1 MSTVA
6 PPLRHTSLHALH
18 KSAGARL
25 VPFAGYDMP
34 VQYKGIIQEHK
45 AVREAAGLFD
55 VSHMGFAK
63 CTGAQAQEFLNFAV
77 TRDLSALAVGHAA
90 YSLLCK
96 EDGGTI
102 DDLIVYRANQ
112 TEFHLILNASNKD
125 VDMAQ
130 LRALA
135 NNFNGDVNLE
145 GPLDTMSLL
154 ALQGPRSGEILE
166 KAGTRAEPFQG
177 GKLPA
182 PFHYFEATIAG
193 IPVRLATTG
202 YTGESGVEIFVA
214 SDRAPKLWQK
224 LLEAGKPLGLEPC
237 GLGARD
243 TLRTEM
249 GYSLYGHELTEE
261 INPVE
266 AGLSW
271 AVGFAK
277 PKFVGRDA
285 ITQAKAA
292 PRRKLIALKNES
304 SRQAPRPGMNIVDAS
319 GRPVGTVTSGT
330 FSPSLGYVIGL
341 GLVEAA
347 SQAPYQI
354 DIRGQQSPFELTKRP
369 FYKKPT

>member
-1 MSTVA
+1 MSTA
-6 PPLRHTSLHALH
+6 STPLRQTALHALH
-18 KSAGARL
+18 QGAGARL

-34 VQYKGIIQEHK
+34 VQYKGIMQEHK

-63 CTGAQAQEFLNFAV
+63 CTGAKAQEFLDFAV
-77 TRDLSALAVGHAA
+77 TRDLSGLNIGEAA
-90 YSLLCK
+90 YTLLCK

-112 TEFHLILNASNKD
+112 TEFHLILNASNKEA
-125 VDMAQ
+125 DMAQ

-135 NNFNGDVNLE
+135 KNFNDDVKLE
-145 GPLDTMSLL
+145 GPLDSMSLL
-154 ALQGPRSGEILE
+154 ALQGPKSAEILQR
-166 KAGTRAEPFQG
+166 AGTEGELFKNGA
-177 GKLPA
+177 LPP
-182 PFHYFEATIAG
+182 PFHYFEAKIAG
-193 IPVRLATTG
+193 VPVRLATTG

-214 SDRAPKLWQK
+214 STRAAELWQK
-224 LLEAGKPLGLEPC
+224 LLEAGRPLGLEPC

-249 GYSLYGHELTEE
+249 GYSLYGHELTED

-277 PKFVGRDA
+277 PRFMGREA

-292 PRRKLIALKNES
+292 PRRKLIALKNET

-319 GRPVGTVTSGT
+319 GRTVGAVTSGT

-341 GLVEAA
+341 GLVEAGA
-347 SQAPYQI
+347 AAPYQI

-369 FYKKPT
+369 FYKRPT